1 MQNISFEGGY
11 KRHYDVMAEVKGYED
26 GFIVAEQRNKFCKG
40 DVLDALQPST
50 EPVVFTAEEIFDKD
64 GNEIESAPHP
74 MMIVKIKSDLQFPA
88 GTLLRKEK

>member
-1 MQNISFEGGY
+1 
-11 KRHYDVMAEVKGYED
+11 MAEVKDWQDGYL
-26 GFIVAEQRNKFCKG
+26 ICEQRNKFSRG

-50 EPVVFTAEEIFDKD
+50 EPVVFTAEELFDKD

-74 MMIVKIKSDLQFPA
+74 MMIVKIKSDLVFPK

>member
-1 MQNISFEGGY
+1 
-11 KRHYDVMAEVKGYED
+11 MAEVKGYED
-26 GFIVAEQRNKFCKG
+26 GYLIVEQRNKFSRG
-40 DVLDALQPST
+40 DVLDALQPSK
-50 EPVVFTAEEIFDKD
+50 EPVVFTADKLLDKD